1 MNLSGWLYS
10 VLLRILNSFISWS
23 SSPCKLS
30 QTFVSFGSKLNLFFN
45 GASPTIKAI
54 SNDQFLSSCTWHS
67 IWCVIID
74 CYLILFM
81 SVCIPDFCPLWYLS
95 KSKLSVYFVY
105 LLTLKLPLI
114 SEWHNIALTKVSI
127 ITLLWL
133 IRCGRWILKRAAM
146 ISAPWSCNRD

>member
-10 VLLRILNSFISWS
+10 VLLRILISFISWS

-30 QTFVSFGSKLNLFFN
+30 QTFASFGSKLNLFFN

-54 SNDQFLSSCTWHS
+54 SNDQFFELLYMALNLTCNYRLLSNIIYECMHS
-67 IWCVIID
+67 W
-74 CYLILFM
+74 LL
-81 SVCIPDFCPLWYLS
+81 SLWYLS

-114 SEWHNIALTKVSI
+114 SEWHNIALTKVSV

-133 IRCGRWILKRAAM
+133 IWCGRWILKRAAM